1 MSEGGRR
8 TSRQRSDAQRA
19 KEQLDAAAESGRIS
33 DPADPPKPP
42 AAVHRGDLGALLQR
56 GRYIAA
62 RRLREKPVAWKKIAA
77 ELGISDKA
85 AQRTLERYLEEG
97 WDTTDRSDL
106 DYMERTIDRFT
117 ALIIRAQEVAERA
130 AEADQFGAALR
141 GYGLAADLSIKQL
154 QVMRAV
160 GRLPR
165 SMGRPT
171 MVAELQAAVSI
182 ILPLIEQYVPDDELQ
197 GLLQKLQD
205 MQDGPIIDVQPLP
218 PGQSS

>member
-8 TSRQRSDAQRA
+8 TSRQRSDRSRAQ
-19 KEQLDAAAESGRIS
+19 EQLEAAAEGGRIS

-42 AAVHRGDLGALLQR
+42 ATTHRGDFGVLLQR

-85 AQRTLERYLEEG
+85 AQRTLDRYLEEG
-97 WDTTDRSDL
+97 WDTTDRTDL
-106 DYMERTIDRFT
+106 EQLERTIDRMT
-117 ALIIRAQEVAERA
+117 ALIVRAQEVAERA

-141 GYGLAADLSIKQL
+141 GYALTADLSIRQL

-160 GRLPR
+160 GRMPR

-171 MVAELQAAVSI
+171 MVAELQSAVAL
-182 ILPLIEQYVPDDELQ
+182 ILPLIEQYVPDDELHTV
-197 GLLQKLQD
+197 LQRLQD
-205 MQDGPIIDVQPLP
+205 MQDGPIIDAQPLP
-218 PGQSS
+218 PGRSS